1 MPWQESDTVTER
13 LKFIAA
19 HETGLYSMTE
29 LCARFGISRKTG
41 YKLVARYKDE
51 GVAGL
56 KDHSHAP
63 RHCPHRTSAEV
74 EAVLLEGRRAHP
86 HWGPKK
92 LVGILAPR
100 HPGLV
105 FPAPSTVG
113 RLLERHELI
122 VKRKRR
128 VPRSPVER
136 PPRRLAEAPNT
147 VWSIDFKGE
156 FRTRDGQLC
165 YPLTV
170 QDVCTRYM
178 LGVTGLDSTAGAGVR
193 IAMEALFRE
202 RGLPEAIR
210 SDNGV
215 PFVAPHVRG
224 HGLSR
229 LRVWWIKLGIEH
241 DRIDPG
247 RPDQNGRHER
257 MHRTLKAETAR
268 PPEADRKAQQT
279 RFDEWRIEYN
289 EVRPH
294 EALGQVPP
302 AVRYTPSPKA
312 YPERLPE
319 PEYPGHFEV
328 RQVRRGGEILFRKR
342 DVFVSETLAHEAVAL
357 EEVEDGVWAVWFYD
371 LQIGRLDERT
381 FRLS

>member
-1 MPWQESDTVTER
+1 MPWRESDVVTER

-19 HETGLYSMTE
+19 HGSGLYGMTE
-29 LCARFGISRKTG
+29 LCTRFGISRKTG
-41 YKLVARYKDE
+41 YKLVARYEQD

-56 KDHSHAP
+56 EDRSHAP
-63 RHCPHRTSAEV
+63 RHCPHRISPEV
-74 EAVLLEGRRAHP
+74 EAVLLEARRAHP
-86 HWGPKK
+86 SWGPKK
-92 LVGILAPR
+92 LVAVLAPR
-100 HPGLV
+100 YPGLV
-105 FPAPSTVG
+105 LPAPSTVG
-113 RLLERHELI
+113 VLLKRHELI
-122 VKRKRR
+122 VPRKRR
-128 VPRSPVER
+128 KPRSPFVR
-136 PPRRLAEAPNT
+136 PQRCPAEGPNT

-156 FRTRDGQLC
+156 FRTRDGELC

-178 LGVTGLDSTAGAGVR
+178 LGITGLDSTAGAGVR
-193 IAMEALFRE
+193 TALEALFRE
-202 RGLPEAIR
+202 RGLPEVLR

-215 PFVAPHVRG
+215 PFVAPHVPG

-241 DRIDPG
+241 ERIDRG

-268 PPEADRKAQQT
+268 PPEANRKAQQA
-279 RFDEWRIEYN
+279 RFDEWRREYN

-294 EALGQVPP
+294 EALAQVPP
-302 AVRYTPSPKA
+302 ASRYEPSLRP

-328 RQVRRGGEILFRKR
+328 RHVRRGGEILFRKR
-342 DVFVSETLAHEAVAL
+342 DVFVSETLAHEEVAL
-357 EEVEDGVWAVWFYD
+357 EEVEDGVWAIWFYD
-371 LQIGRLDERT
+371 LEIARLDERT

>member
-1 MPWQESDTVTER
+1 MPWRESDVMTER
-13 LKFIAA
+13 LQFIAA
-19 HETGLYSMTE
+19 HRSGLYEMTE
-29 LCARFGISRKTG
+29 LCTRFGISRKTG

-51 GVAGL
+51 GIPGL
-56 KDHSHAP
+56 EDRSHAP
-63 RHCPHRTSAEV
+63 RHCPHRISPEV

-86 HWGPKK
+86 TWGPKK
-92 LVGILAPR
+92 LVLVLAPR
-100 HPGLV
+100 YPDLV
-105 FPAPSTVG
+105 LPAPSSVG
-113 RLLERHELI
+113 LLLKRQGL
-122 VKRKRR
+122 VPPRKRR
-128 VPRSPVER
+128 APRSPVAR
-136 PPRRLAEAPNT
+136 APRRAAEAPNS

-156 FRTRDGQLC
+156 FRMRDGQLC

-178 LGVTGLDSTAGAGVR
+178 LGVTGHNSIAGAGVR

-202 RGLPEAIR
+202 RGLPEVLR

-215 PFVAPHVRG
+215 PFVAPHARC

-257 MHRTLKAETAR
+257 MHRTLKEETAR
-268 PPEADRKAQQT
+268 PPEADQKAQQA
-279 RFDEWRIEYN
+279 RFDAWRSEYN

-294 EALGQVPP
+294 EALEQVPP
-302 AVRYTPSPKA
+302 AVHYAPSPRA

-328 RQVRRGGEILFRKR
+328 RRVRRGGEILFRKQ
-342 DVFVSETLAHEAVAL
+342 DVFVSETLAHEQVAL
-357 EEVEDGVWAVWFYD
+357 EEVEDGVWAVWFYN
-371 LQIGRLDERT
+371 LEIGRLDERT